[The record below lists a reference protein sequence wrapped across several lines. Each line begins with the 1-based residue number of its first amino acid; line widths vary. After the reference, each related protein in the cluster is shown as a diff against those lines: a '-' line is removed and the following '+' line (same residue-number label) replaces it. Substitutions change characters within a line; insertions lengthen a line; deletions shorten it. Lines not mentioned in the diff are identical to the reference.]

1 MADLPLDTNSYQIVM
16 MTMKLV
22 PIFMQILALRT
33 LKREKEKK
41 KEERKEKSLCYLTEF
56 VITFSIFDTT
66 HFDQTTF
73 GSLLL
78 HTSGKNGREKKE
90 KK

>member
-33 LKREKEKK
+33 LKKEKEKK
-41 KEERKEKSLCYLTEF
+41 KERKEKSLCYL
-56 VITFSIFDTT
+56 
-66 HFDQTTF
+66 
-73 GSLLL
+73 LNL
-78 HTSGKNGREKKE
+78 
-90 KK
+90 

>member
-33 LKREKEKK
+33 LKKEKEKK
-41 KEERKEKSLCYLTEF
+41 KRKGKKKNLCYLTEF
-56 VITFSIFDTT
+56 VITFSIF
-66 HFDQTTF
+66 
-73 GSLLL
+73 
-78 HTSGKNGREKKE
+78 
-90 KK
+90 